1 MNTNK
6 QIIKVFII
14 AFIFSNNA
22 LSQEFITG
30 KIVDKNTQN
39 TLAYVNVFFQDT
51 QVGTTTNE
59 EGFFEFEYPL
69 SQKKDSLTISYV
81 GYKTIKVPIN
91 NVYNYNNIKI
101 EEETTGLD
109 EIIINTV
116 PPTAE
121 KIMQSVFSNIRKNHF
136 GKTKPRLGY
145 MNYTFFDEE
154 RCIALGEA
162 SFVFEKDKI
171 THLKS
176 RGVSNKK
183 RFKEINKL
191 LGKRKSRQIS
201 SNPEMLVDDVR
212 KLDVPNHVKLNE
224 NKKKKQS
231 DLNKNFE
238 FKYDGYL
245 KYNNRMNYV
254 ILFKFFKK
262 ERTIFQGRLLI
273 DTETYGCASYDFI
286 IPKGTDPNKIIFSG
300 FSRFFM
306 SMFSSFKMTDLT
318 REIKA
323 EFRLENENW
332 VLSNGKIITGA
343 KLRIKKKYLDGLAVQ
358 NYIISKDEDISSN
371 KGVLNSSDFSNNF
384 WNDNFHIPLSEKHK
398 EYLKIINQ
406 NNN

>member
-1 MNTNK
+1 MIKMK
-6 QIIKVFII
+6 QIMWVFFII
-14 AFIFSNNA
+14 FCFSNNIFG
-22 LSQEFITG
+22 QEIIKG
-30 KIVDKNTQN
+30 KIFDKNTQIP
-39 TLAYVNVFFQDT
+39 LAYVSVFFQDT
-51 QVGTTTNE
+51 HVGTTTNE

-69 SQKKDSLTISYV
+69 SQKKDSLTVSYV
-81 GYKTIKVPIN
+81 GYKTVKVSIKDS
-91 NVYNYNNIKI
+91 YNYKSI
-101 EEETTGLD
+101 EIVEETASLD

-154 RCIALGEA
+154 WCISLGEA

-183 RFKEINKL
+183 RFKKINKL

-254 ILFKFFKK
+254 ILFKVFKK
-262 ERTIFQGRLLI
+262 KRAIFQGRLLI

-343 KLRIKKKYLDGLAVQ
+343 KLKVKNKYLDGLAVQ
-358 NYIISKDEDISSN
+358 NYIISKEEYQTDDITN
-371 KGVLNSSDFSNNF
+371 LDSSDFSDGF
-384 WNDNFHIPLSEKHK
+384 WEGNFHIPLSEKHK
-398 EYLKIINQ
+398 EYVKIINQ